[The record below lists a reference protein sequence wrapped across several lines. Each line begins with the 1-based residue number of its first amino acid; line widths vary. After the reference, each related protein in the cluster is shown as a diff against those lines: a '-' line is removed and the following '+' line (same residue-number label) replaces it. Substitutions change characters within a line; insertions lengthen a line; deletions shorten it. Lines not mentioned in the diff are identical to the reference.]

1 MLFDILNEYES
12 IFRFIGK
19 RKDVQVKLAIDE
31 SVTPVPQKHRCV
43 PFHLRD
49 KVDNELKRLFDA
61 GIIELVNDTNEWVS
75 PVVIVPK
82 INSDEIRLCVDMTQ
96 VNKAIER
103 V

>member
-1 MLFDILNEYES
+1 M
-12 IFRFIGK
+12 
-19 RKDVQVKLAIDE
+19 
-31 SVTPVPQKHRCV
+31 
-43 PFHLRD
+43 
-49 KVDNELKRLFDA
+49 KRLFDA

-103 V
+103 VWHVIATLDELRYDLNGAKVFQKL